1 MNGNTRLSEALKRSA
16 AVLEYVISLNPH
28 DFERLRNPLMQKVM
42 PPRITLRRIAT
53 MVKMPEQQFI
63 DKINE
68 LAGLPRELVDEAAA
82 PGTSAHEVPPWF
94 NAVDE
99 SRIVWIDVLRGDV
112 KLEDPVP
119 PINVAVNALAPGEV
133 VGIKHIWEPQPLFDI
148 WDARGFDYW
157 TRRVGS
163 DEWHIFVHRP
173 DESNESVESEN
184 SIESVADSS
193 AGGH

>member
-28 DFERLRNPLMQKVM
+28 DFERLRNPFMQKVM

-53 MVKMPEQQFI
+53 MVKMPERQFI

-68 LAGLPRELVDEAAA
+68 LAGLPRELVDEATA

-112 KLEDPVP
+112 KLEDPMP
-119 PINVAVNALAPGEV
+119 PINVAVNA
-133 VGIKHIWEPQPLFDI
+133 
-148 WDARGFDYW
+148 W